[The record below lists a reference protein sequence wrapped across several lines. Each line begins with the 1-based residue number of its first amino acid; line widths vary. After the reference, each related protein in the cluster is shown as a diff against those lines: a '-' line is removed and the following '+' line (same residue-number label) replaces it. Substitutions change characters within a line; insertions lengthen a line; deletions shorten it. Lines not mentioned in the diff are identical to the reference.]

1 MTLRPRTVALTV
13 VVALIGIA
21 ASWRGLSPLTWQLPA
36 AVIVVLVFVEFNA
49 LQRPALTLILSQPRQ
64 LGLGTDH
71 AARVAVTNAGAAPCT
86 LRACPVPPSGVATAR
101 RDFHLELAPG
111 ESAELGFTLT
121 GTALGRHAW
130 PRQPVEIRGR
140 YGLAD
145 WIRYVPLTAES
156 EVVPNRKPLPAV
168 SRGLAWSGQRPVLN
182 VGPASEET
190 RGLRAYAP
198 GDPPAA
204 IDWKA
209 SARQRELMVR
219 ESTHTEHIE
228 IVVALDAGQASGLAC
243 GDLTVLGHSANVA
256 AQLMATAELRGDR
269 AGLLVFADRVLG
281 SLPAGHGPAHQRR
294 LQELLATATSTGAE
308 SNPLPAIMA
317 LSRLAQRRS
326 LIVLFSQL
334 HSVDVGSQLYR
345 AVRLLRPQHLPLIV
359 ALRDP
364 DIDALAGQPGSRWVD
379 PYISLAAIEYRRDVK
394 AISQRLQRLG
404 ADIVEAGP
412 EELGT
417 AVLRRYQQLRR
428 LHRV

>member
-21 ASWRGLSPLTWQLPA
+21 ASWRGISPLTWQLPA
-36 AVIVVLVFVEFNA
+36 VVIAVLVLAEFNA
-49 LQRPALTLILSQPRQ
+49 LRRPALTLSVSQPRQ

-71 AARVAVTNAGAAPCT
+71 AASVSVTNAGATACT
-86 LRACPVPPSGVATAR
+86 VRACPVPPPGVATAR
-101 RDFHLELAPG
+101 RDFRLELAPG
-111 ESAELGFTLT
+111 ESAEQAFTLS
-121 GTALGRHAW
+121 GTTLGRHAW

-145 WIRYVPLTAES
+145 WICYVPVTAVS
-156 EVVPNRKPLPAV
+156 RVVPNRRPVPGP

-190 RGLRAYAP
+190 RGLRAYSP

-281 SLPAGHGPAHQRR
+281 CLPAGHGPAHQRR
-294 LQELLATATSTGAE
+294 LQELLATTTSTEAE

-334 HSVDVGSQLYR
+334 HGVEVGSQLYR

-364 DIDALAGQPGSRWVD
+364 DIDALAVQPASRWVD

-404 ADIVEAGP
+404 ADIVEAVP
-412 EELGT
+412 DELGT

-428 LHRV
+428 LRRV